1 MQTLQV
7 DRSCDLKRLQNEGYE
22 LEVKGGHLIVHHIPY
37 VNGSC
42 QIKFGKLITPLNLN
56 NDVTINPV
64 ADHVI
69 YFMGEHPCNKDGS
82 IITAIQHS
90 SPNKPLFEGIVLNY
104 MFSNKPQSGYR
115 DYYHKVTRYVEII
128 SSQVKSIDRTVTAQT
143 YQVIKCLDDESIFR
157 YIDSNSSRAN
167 INKLNE
173 KFKGL
178 KIGIIGLG
186 GTGSYILD
194 FVAKTPVDEIL
205 LFDSDEFLQHNAFR
219 SPGAASAEILEM
231 KMKKV
236 DYYLSIYS
244 KMRRGIKAYPE
255 KITEANIE
263 QLKDLSYVFICI
275 DNNSA
280 RNMIISKLRQFR
292 VTFID
297 VGLGVNVADDNL
309 VGTLRIT
316 VGTPTKY
323 DHIPNRIGE
332 TQADDDE
339 YGTNIQIADLN
350 ALNALMAVFKWKK
363 LCGFYQDLKEEH
375 SSTFTINTGQLIHED
390 HTT

>member
-7 DRSCDLKRLQNEGYE
+7 DRSADLKSLQNEGYVI
-22 LEVKGGHLIVHHIPY
+22 EVKGGHLIVHHIPY
-37 VNGSC
+37 VTGSC

-56 NDVTINPV
+56 NEVTVNPV

-82 IITAIQHS
+82 IITAIKHS
-90 SPNKPLFEGIVLNY
+90 SPNKPLFEGVVLNH

-128 SSQVKSIDRTVTAQT
+128 SSQAKSIDRTVTAQT
-143 YQVIKCLDDESIFR
+143 YQVIKCLDDESIFC
-157 YIDSNSSRAN
+157 YTDSNSSRAN

-178 KIGIIGLG
+178 RIGIIGLG

-219 SPGAASAEILEM
+219 SPGATSAENLGLQ
-231 KMKKV
+231 MKKV
-236 DYYLSIYS
+236 DYYASIYS

-263 QLKDLSYVFICI
+263 QLKGLSYVFICI

-280 RNMIISKLRQFR
+280 RNMIISKLRQFG

-323 DHIPNRIGE
+323 DHIPSRIGE

-350 ALNALMAVFKWKK
+350 AFNALMAVLKWKK

-375 SSTFTINTGQLIHED
+375 NSTFTINTGQLIHED
-390 HTT
+390 YTT

>member
-7 DRSCDLKRLQNEGYE
+7 DHSADLKRLQNEGYE
-22 LEVKGGHLIVHHIPY
+22 IEVKGGHLVVHHIPY

-42 QIKFGKLITPLNLN
+42 QIKFGKLITPLELN

-64 ADHVI
+64 KDHVI

-90 SPNKPLFEGIVLNY
+90 SPNKPLFEGIVLNF

-128 SSQVKSIDRTVTAQT
+128 YSQARSIDKTVTAQT
-143 YQVIKCLDDESIFR
+143 FRVIECLENESIFL
-157 YIDSNSSRAN
+157 YTDSNSSRAN

-178 KIGIIGLG
+178 RIGIIGLG
-186 GTGSYILD
+186 GTGYILD
-194 FVAKTPVDEIL
+194 CVAKTHVDEIL

-219 SPGAASAEILEM
+219 SPGAASVEILGM
-231 KMKKV
+231 QMKKV
-236 DYYLSIYS
+236 DYYASIYS

-255 KITEANIE
+255 KITEVNID
-263 QLKDLSYVFICI
+263 QLKGLSYVFICI

-280 RNMIISKLRQFR
+280 RNMIISKLRQLG
-292 VTFID
+292 VSFID
-297 VGLGVNVADDNL
+297 VGLGINVADNNL
-309 VGTLRIT
+309 VGTLRMT

-323 DHIPNRIGE
+323 DHIPIRIGG

-350 ALNALMAVFKWKK
+350 ALNALIAVIKWKK

-375 SSTFTINTGQLIHED
+375 NSTFTINTGQLIHED
-390 HTT
+390 HTA

>member
-1 MQTLQV
+1 MQTLLV
-7 DRSCDLKRLQNEGYE
+7 DRSSDLKRLQNEGYE
-22 LEVKGGHLIVHHIPY
+22 IEVKGGHLIVHHVPY
-37 VNGSC
+37 VNATC
-42 QIKFGKLITPLNLN
+42 HIKYGKLITPLGLN

-69 YFMGEHPCNKDGS
+69 YFMGEPPCNKDGS

-90 SPNKPLFEGIVLNY
+90 SPNKPLFEGIMLNY

-128 SSQVKSIDRTVTAQT
+128 SSQAKSIDRTVTAQT
-143 YQVIKCLDDESIFR
+143 YRVIECLNDESIFR
-157 YIDSNSSRAN
+157 YTDSNSSRAN
-167 INKLNE
+167 INNLNE

-219 SPGAASAEILEM
+219 SPGAASAENLGLQ
-231 KMKKV
+231 MKKV

-244 KMRRGIKAYPE
+244 RMRRGIKVYPE
-255 KITEANIE
+255 KITEVNVE
-263 QLKDLSYVFICI
+263 QLKGLSYVFICI

-280 RNMIISKLRQFR
+280 RNMIISKLRQFG

-316 VGTPTKY
+316 VGTPIKY
-323 DHIPNRIGE
+323 DHIPNRIGK

-375 SSTFTINTGQLIHED
+375 NSTFTINTGQLIHED
-390 HTT
+390 YTI

>member
-82 IITAIQHS
+82 IITSIQHS

-128 SSQVKSIDRTVTAQT
+128 SSQANSIDRTVTAQT

-244 KMRRGIKAYPE
+244 KMRRGIKAYSE

-280 RNMIISKLRQFR
+280 RNKIISKLRQFG

-375 SSTFTINTGQLIHED
+375 NSTFTINTGQLIHED